1 MAKNFKHVE
10 PLQVDL
16 DKALTSEAAAYRAAN
31 LLRVTYIDPQT
42 GSVFDTDDLCGDDIW
57 AQTQAVPRENGE
69 SVTIDGSGPLVRVLD
84 GIKKELKELGA
95 GVDEKPV
102 SVAKS
107 TSLLD
112 RVRAANAISP
122 SKSTA
127 PDVTA
132 AKIKV
137 LQIKYLVVMDII
149 VSRYTFEVSY
159 QAMKAAQAIAESEA
173 VTAAKAKQDAQKEL
187 LKEQYLKELRENPST
202 TTPSTPAAPK
212 IALA

>member
-1 MAKNFKHVE
+1 MAKNFKQVE

-42 GSVFDTDDLCGDDIW
+42 GSVFDTDDLCGDDVW
-57 AQTQAVPRENGE
+57 AQTNAVPRENGE

-122 SKSTA
+122 TKSTA

-132 AKIKV
+132 TKIKI

-159 QAMKAAQAIAESEA
+159 QAAKAAQAVAESQA
-173 VTAAKAKQDAQKEL
+173 VTAARAKQDAEKQL
-187 LKEQYLKELRENPST
+187 LTEKYLKEMRENPEAAKA
-202 TTPSTPAAPK
+202 STPAAPTV
-212 IALA
+212 ALA